1 MYSLSYQERITR
13 KVEWKKRLMRH
24 IGGLL
29 QLKETGYLS
38 IYAEH
43 NPKVTGCFL
52 LLSVE
57 SRDPYNLDGAT
68 YDLPHCSTEPIWQ
81 CVTILNDGKIL
92 MVDIAEEHISLIGAP
107 K

>member
-1 MYSLSYQERITR
+1 MYSLSSQEHITR
-13 KVEWKKRLMRH
+13 KVEWKKRLTRH

-29 QLKETGYLS
+29 QLKVTGYLS
-38 IYAEH
+38 IYAEVE
-43 NPKVTGCFL
+43 PKVTGCFL

-57 SRDPYNLDGAT
+57 DRDPYNLDGAT
-68 YDLPHCSTEPIWQ
+68 YDLPHYGTEPIWQ

-92 MVDIAEEHISLIGAP
+92 TVDIAEEHISLIEAS